1 MFKTILML
9 LVALSTFNHI
19 ECQFGQFGF
28 PFANNMRNAAQSSF
42 NPQQQRPPGFTFG
55 GDFFYPQDPFAVWG
69 QQQQNQQRPQQQ
81 NQQRPQQQNQQRPT
95 TKRTTLPPPPPPTR
109 APTRP
114 PVANVLPNRVGG
126 RISET
131 S

>member
-1 MFKTILML
+1 MFKIILIL
-9 LVALSTFNHI
+9 LIGLSTFNHI

-69 QQQQNQQRPQQQ
+69 QQQQ
-81 NQQRPQQQNQQRPT
+81 RPQQQNQQRPT
-95 TKRTTLPPPPPPTR
+95 TKRTTLPPPPPPPPTR
-109 APTRP
+109 APPRP
-114 PVANVLPNRVGG
+114 PVANVLPSRVGG
-126 RISET
+126 RISQT